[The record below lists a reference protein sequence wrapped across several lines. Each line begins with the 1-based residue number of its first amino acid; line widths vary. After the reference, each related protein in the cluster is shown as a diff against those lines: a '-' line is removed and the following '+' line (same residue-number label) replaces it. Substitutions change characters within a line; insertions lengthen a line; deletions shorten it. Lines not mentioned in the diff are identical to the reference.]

1 VLRDLGHDYFNAPTI
16 CHHSHFKSLSLLNRI
31 AFLSLSFAFSICL
44 APRAGLA
51 ASDQIGLTVVVKND
65 VSQVEPKII
74 KLKQGDDVIR
84 DEVIRTLADSQAKFV
99 LKDDTNLML
108 GPNSRI
114 KLDKAVFTD
123 EKTAG
128 DIAIKLTEGSFRF
141 ITGHSLKE
149 SYAITTPLATIGIRG
164 TTLDFFI
171 ETLKNTVVLKDGQS
185 RVCAGTRCVEL
196 LMPGDTAVIGANGN
210 IEKTTSTDSFNC
222 SGMCSPTT
230 FAQAFD
236 ALTTGSIGGGGGG
249 GGGGTGN
256 IPTGGANAGGGLN
269 GGPTGT
275 TNAPGLLLGGGVG
288 GGGGFSQVSRF

>member
-1 VLRDLGHDYFNAPTI
+1 
-16 CHHSHFKSLSLLNRI
+16 LLNRI

-44 APRAGLA
+44 APRAVLA
-51 ASDQIGLTVVVKND
+51 ASDQIGLAVVVRND
-65 VSQVEPKII
+65 VSQVEPQII

-84 DEVIRTLADSQAKFV
+84 DEVIRTLAESQAKFV

-114 KLDKAVFTD
+114 KLDRTVFSD

-164 TTLDFFI
+164 TVLDFFI

-185 RVCAGTRCVEL
+185 RVCARTAGTTECVEL
-196 LMPGDTAVIGANGN
+196 LMPGDTAVITGNGH
-210 IEKTTSTDSFNC
+210 IEKTTSTDAFDC

-230 FAQAFD
+230 FAQALD

-249 GGGGTGN
+249 GGGGGVGN
-256 IPTGGANAGGGLN
+256 IPTGGPNPGGGPNSPN
-269 GGPTGT
+269 GTPNGQT
-275 TNAPGLLLGGGVG
+275 GLLIGGGVG
-288 GGGGFSQVSRF
+288 GGGGGFNQVSRF

>member
-1 VLRDLGHDYFNAPTI
+1 
-16 CHHSHFKSLSLLNRI
+16 LLNRI

-51 ASDQIGLTVVVKND
+51 ASDQIGLAVVVRND

-114 KLDKAVFTD
+114 KLDRAVFTD

-164 TTLDFFI
+164 TVLDFFI

-185 RVCAGTRCVEL
+185 RVCAGIAGTQCVEL
-196 LMPGDTAVIGANGN
+196 LMPGDAAVIGANGN
-210 IEKTTSTDSFNC
+210 IEKTTSTDAFNC
-222 SGMCSPTT
+222 SGMCTPTT
-230 FAQAFD
+230 FAQALD

-249 GGGGTGN
+249 AGGTGN
-256 IPTGGANAGGGLN
+256 LPTGGANAGGGPFP
-269 GGPTGT
+269 PTGIH
-275 TNAPGLLLGGGVG
+275 NGFPGLLLGGGI

>member
-1 VLRDLGHDYFNAPTI
+1 LI
-16 CHHSHFKSLSLLNRI
+16 NRI

-44 APRAGLA
+44 APHAGLA
-51 ASDQIGLTVVVKND
+51 ASDQIGLTVVVRND

-99 LKDDTNLML
+99 LKDDTNLLL
-108 GPNSRI
+108 GPNSKI

-123 EKTAG
+123 EKSAG
-128 DIAIKLTEGSFRF
+128 DIAMKLTEGSFRF
-141 ITGHSLKE
+141 ITGRSLKE

-185 RVCAGTRCVEL
+185 RVCTTVAGTQCVEL
-196 LMPGDTAVIGANGN
+196 LMPGDTAVITGNGH

-236 ALTTGSIGGGGGG
+236 ALTTGSLGGGGGG
-249 GGGGTGN
+249 GGGAGGIGN
-256 IPTGGANAGGGLN
+256 LPTGGANPGL
-269 GGPTGT
+269 GGPNGPSGT
-275 TNAPGLLLGGGVG
+275 INAPGLLIGGGVG
-288 GGGGFSQVSRF
+288 GGGGFSQVSQF

>member
-1 VLRDLGHDYFNAPTI
+1 
-16 CHHSHFKSLSLLNRI
+16 LLNRI
-31 AFLSLSFAFSICL
+31 AFLSLSFAFSICF

-99 LKDDTNLML
+99 LKDDTNLLL

-123 EKTAG
+123 EKSAG
-128 DIAIKLTEGSFRF
+128 DIALKMTEGSFRF

-171 ETLKNTVVLKDGQS
+171 ETLENRVVLKDGQS
-185 RVCAGTRCVEL
+185 RVCTNVPISQCVEL
-196 LMPGDTAVIGANGN
+196 LTPGDTAVITGNGH
-210 IEKTTSTDSFNC
+210 IEKTTSADSFSC
-222 SGMCSPTT
+222 SGMCTPTT

-236 ALTTGSIGGGGGG
+236 ALTTGSLGGGGGG
-249 GGGGTGN
+249 GGAGGTGN
-256 IPTGGANAGGGLN
+256 LPTGGANPGL
-269 GGPTGT
+269 GGPNGPGGT

-288 GGGGFSQVSRF
+288 GGGGFSQISKF